1 VRRAVLACHKNPVG
15 GISKISRPSQVITI
29 LSASRMSAAMRA
41 AMLWLAMIGLAAADD
56 MKVVSSVVVLNNDNF
71 EHLTQASTGAN
82 DFPCQ

>member
-1 VRRAVLACHKNPVG
+1 
-15 GISKISRPSQVITI
+15 
-29 LSASRMSAAMRA
+29 MSPAMRA

-82 DFPCQ
+82 GFPFIEFAQGVCIAWA